1 MVATL
6 RELLHSSLSAA
17 TRRIYQRSWVI
28 FAEFYQRY
36 YDTVLVIPVS
46 SSCLALFI
54 SYLCAKGMAPATI
67 NSYLS
72 AIAYVHKLR
81 GFSDPSKTF
90 LIEKLRVAIGR
101 RSKADVRLP
110 ISKPLLHQL
119 VHALTYTASSAYQ
132 RSLYT
137 SMFMIA
143 FYGFF
148 RLGELTCKQA
158 SLKDKVVNY
167 DNITFVKHNNL
178 IHSVNIVITR
188 FKHNTNN
195 RPFTIII
202 ERQPDAQYCPVQCLI
217 SYLRLRGHRSG
228 PLFAFANLDPVTI
241 TQFNCQL
248 HRALAFCGL
257 DTARYKSH
265 SFRIGAAC
273 HAAERGFTDA
283 QIRTLGRWKSDAF
296 KDYIRPPS
304 LTAI

>member
-1 MVATL
+1 MVDTL
-6 RELLHSSLSAA
+6 RALLQSSLSAA
-17 TRRIYQRSWVI
+17 TRKIYRRSWVV
-28 FAEFYQRY
+28 FTEFYQRY
-36 YDTVLVIPVS
+36 YNTALVIPVS

-54 SYLCAKGMAPATI
+54 SYLSAKHLAPATI

-81 GFSDPSKTF
+81 GFSDPCKTF

-101 RSKADVRLP
+101 RRKADVRLP
-110 ISKPLLHQL
+110 ISKALLHQL
-119 VHALTYTASSAYQ
+119 VNALTHTAPSAYQ
-132 RSLYT
+132 RALYT

-158 SLKDKVVNY
+158 TMTDRVVSY
-167 DNITFVKHNNL
+167 DNITFVNSQ
-178 IHSVNIVITR
+178 SVNIVITR

-195 RPFTIII
+195 RPFTIVIN
-202 ERQPDAQYCPVQCLI
+202 RQPGEQYCPVQCLI
-217 SYLRLRGHRSG
+217 NYLRLRGYQSG
-228 PLFAFANLDPVTI
+228 PLFALGNLEPVT
-241 TQFNCQL
+241 TTKFNRQL
-248 HRALAFCGL
+248 HRALSFCGL

-273 HAAERGFTDA
+273 YAAERGFSDA

-304 LTAI
+304 FTAT